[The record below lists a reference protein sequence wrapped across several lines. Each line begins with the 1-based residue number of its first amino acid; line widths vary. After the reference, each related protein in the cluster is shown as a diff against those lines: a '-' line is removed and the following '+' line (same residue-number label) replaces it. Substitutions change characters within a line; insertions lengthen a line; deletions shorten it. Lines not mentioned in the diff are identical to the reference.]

1 MPPLYTEAY
10 IHLLLALE
18 VIFLYGRYVIKRI
31 IYGFINYILI
41 IFIFSALFNT
51 SMETTLKSQI
61 EEKIHGEFMA
71 RDLSGFSVEDI
82 SKLREER
89 RDELYRRYH
98 LYDPLLVRI
107 FWRSYDTLTFN
118 LGNSTNITS
127 SSGERDV
134 GIIIGEAIPR
144 TALLFTASSFINILV
159 GIFLGIKKA
168 QKPGK
173 LLDQSTS
180 IITMVVYGMPSWWL
194 GMMLIMFFV
203 YTINVFPSGGI
214 LSTPPPTGFK
224 YYLDIFYHMAL
235 PVLTL
240 VLLRAWG
247 GAYLI
252 RNIVLGTLQEDY
264 IMSARAR
271 GIPENRVLYGHTLRS
286 AAPPIVTM
294 SIMDLLVSFS
304 GAIVFEGIFSWP
316 GMGNLYWIAIQQN
329 DIPVLMGNLAITT
342 LLYLSGLVLLDL
354 IYGFLDP
361 RIKVGGKA

>member
-1 MPPLYTEAY
+1 
-10 IHLLLALE
+10 
-18 VIFLYGRYVIKRI
+18 LYGRYVVKRI
-31 IYGFINYILI
+31 IYAIITYAVI

-51 SMETTLKSQI
+51 FMETTIRSQI
-61 EEKIHGEFMA
+61 AERIQGEFFA
-71 RDLSGFSVEDI
+71 RDFTGYSAEDI
-82 SKLREER
+82 SKLKEQRKE
-89 RDELYRRYH
+89 ELYRRYH
-98 LYDPLLVRI
+98 LYDPLPLRI
-107 FWRSYDTLTFN
+107 FWRAYDTLTFN
-118 LGNSTNITS
+118 FGKSTNITS

-134 GIIIGEAIPR
+134 RIIVGEAIPK
-144 TALLFTASSFINILV
+144 TALLFTVASFINVLI

-180 IITMVVYGMPSWWL
+180 ISTMVVYGMPSWWL
-194 GMMLIMFFV
+194 AMMLIMFFV
-203 YTINVFPSGGI
+203 YTISIFPSGGI
-214 LSTPPPTGFK
+214 LSTPPPEGFK
-224 YYLDIFYHMAL
+224 YYLDILYHMAL

-240 VLLRAWG
+240 VLLRSWG

-294 SIMDLLVSFS
+294 SVMNLLISFS
-304 GAIVFEGIFSWP
+304 GAIIFEGIFSWP
-316 GMGNLYWIAIQQN
+316 GMGNLYWIALQQS
-329 DIPVLMGNLAITT
+329 DIPVLMGNLAVTT
-342 LLYLSGLVLLDL
+342 LLYMSGLVLLDL

>member
-1 MPPLYTEAY
+1 M
-10 IHLLLALE
+10 
-18 VIFLYGRYVIKRI
+18 YGRYVIKRI
-31 IYGFINYILI
+31 IYGFINYVLI

-51 SMETTLKSQI
+51 FMETTLKSQI
-61 EEKIHGEFMA
+61 DEMIHGEFMS
-71 RDLSGFSVEDI
+71 RDLSGFSAEDI

-89 RDELYRRYH
+89 RDELYQRYH
-98 LYDPLLVRI
+98 LYDPLLFRV
-107 FWRSYDTLTFN
+107 FWRAYDTLTFN

-144 TALLFTASSFINILV
+144 TALLFTVSSFFNILI

-214 LSTPPPTGFK
+214 LSTPPPSGFK
-224 YYLDIFYHMAL
+224 YYLDILYHMAL

-271 GIPENRVLYGHTLRS
+271 GIPEKRVLYGHTLRS

-294 SIMDLLVSFS
+294 SIMNLLVSFS
-304 GAIVFEGIFSWP
+304 GAIIFEGIFSWP
-316 GMGNLYWIAIQQN
+316 GMGNLYWVALQQN
-329 DIPVLMGNLAITT
+329 DIPVLMGNLSITT
-342 LLYLSGLVLLDL
+342 LLYMSGLILLDL

-361 RIKVGGKA
+361 RRKVGGKA

>member
-1 MPPLYTEAY
+1 M
-10 IHLLLALE
+10 
-18 VIFLYGRYVIKRI
+18 YGRYVIKRI
-31 IYGFINYILI
+31 LYGLINYIII

-51 SMETTLKSQI
+51 FVETTLKSQI
-61 EEKIHGEFMA
+61 EEMFHGEFMT
-71 RDLSGFSVEDI
+71 RDLSGYSVEDI
-82 SKLREER
+82 NKLRAER
-89 RDELYRRYH
+89 RHDLYQRYH
-98 LYDPLLVRI
+98 LFDPLVVRI
-107 FWRSYDTLTFN
+107 FWRAYDTLTFN

-134 GIIIGEAIPR
+134 RIIVGEAIPR
-144 TALLFTASSFINILV
+144 TALLFTVSSFFNVIIA
-159 GIFLGIKKA
+159 IILGIKKA
-168 QKPGK
+168 QKAGK

-180 IITMVVYGMPSWWL
+180 IMTMIVYGMPSWWL

-203 YTINVFPSGGI
+203 YTINIFPSGGI

-224 YYLDIFYHMAL
+224 YYLDILYHMAL

-240 VLLRAWG
+240 VLLRAWS

-271 GIPENRVLYGHTLRS
+271 GLPEKRVLYGHTLRS

-294 SIMDLLVSFS
+294 SVMDLLVSFS
-304 GAIVFEGIFSWP
+304 GAIIFEGIFSWP
-316 GMGNLYWIAIQQN
+316 GMGNLYWVALQQS
-329 DIPVLMGNLAITT
+329 DIPVLMGNLSITT

>member
-1 MPPLYTEAY
+1 M
-10 IHLLLALE
+10 
-18 VIFLYGRYVIKRI
+18 
-31 IYGFINYILI
+31 
-41 IFIFSALFNT
+41 LF
-51 SMETTLKSQI
+51 
-61 EEKIHGEFMA
+61 
-71 RDLSGFSVEDI
+71 RV
-82 SKLREER
+82 
-89 RDELYRRYH
+89 
-98 LYDPLLVRI
+98 
-107 FWRSYDTLTFN
+107 FWRAYDTLTFN

-144 TALLFTASSFINILV
+144 TALLFTVSSFFNILI

-214 LSTPPPTGFK
+214 LSTPPPSGFK
-224 YYLDIFYHMAL
+224 YYLDILYHMAL

-271 GIPENRVLYGHTLRS
+271 GIPEKRVLYGHTLRS

-294 SIMDLLVSFS
+294 SIMNLLVSFS
-304 GAIVFEGIFSWP
+304 GAIIFEGIFSWP
-316 GMGNLYWIAIQQN
+316 GMGNLYWVALQQN
-329 DIPVLMGNLAITT
+329 DIPVLMGNLSITT
-342 LLYLSGLVLLDL
+342 LLYMSGLILLDL